1 MAYRIMWNTTLQEI
15 IDDLK
20 SPDTGLFVDL
30 DAAKANR
37 DNIESMRQKE
47 RLNPNYHQY
56 YHNRT
61 GEDVYY
67 ARKKI

>member
-1 MAYRIMWNTTLQEI
+1 MAYRIMWNTTLQEM

-30 DAAKANR
+30 DAAESNR
-37 DNIESMRQKE
+37 DNIERMRQKE

-56 YHNRT
+56 YPDHTKR
-61 GEDVYY
+61 
-67 ARKKI
+67 IPS

>member
-1 MAYRIMWNTTLQEI
+1 MAYRIMWNTTLQEM

-37 DNIESMRQKE
+37 DNIERMRQKE

-56 YHNRT
+56 YHDHNKRRL
-61 GEDVYY
+61 Y
-67 ARKKI
+67 

>member
-30 DAAKANR
+30 DTAKANR
-37 DNIESMRQKE
+37 DNIERMRQKE

-56 YHNRT
+56 YHDHNKRRL
-61 GEDVYY
+61 Y
-67 ARKKI
+67 